1 MTVRK
6 PLVFAAACIGMLF
19 FGVALLSMGSLLPA
33 IAARFHLDS
42 LATGALVSMLPFGV
56 LAGSVIF
63 GPVVDRFG
71 YKLLL
76 VVSALVMIAGLEAL
90 AFAQTTG
97 ALRLAILAIGV
108 GGGILNGVTNALVAD
123 ISAGERGA
131 KLSLLGV
138 FFGLGALGMPVLLG
152 ALEGVAYSV
161 ILSRIGAVLLL
172 PVLYFA
178 IIAFPVPKQAQ
189 GFPLAQG
196 MGLLRDGGLL
206 LIAATLALQ
215 SGLEGVVNNWTT
227 TYLESGRKLGPSQA
241 LFALSAFVAGMVV
254 ARLALAQVLRRVAGD
269 RVLIVSMELSAFGI
283 VMILAAGSSAGVA
296 TFGFAVL
303 GVGLAAGFP
312 LLLGYVADLYPD
324 ISGTAFSVVL
334 VIALLGNMGINYLV
348 GVLSN
353 AAGPGLLPLYLGACL
368 ALQYVVALAAIRSF
382 KKRTAVGQR

>member
-1 MTVRK
+1 MTSRK

-33 IAARFHLDS
+33 IAGRFQLDS
-42 LATGALVSMLPFGV
+42 LASGALVSILPFGV
-56 LAGSVIF
+56 LAGSVVF

-90 AFAQTTG
+90 AFASSVG
-97 ALRLAILAIGV
+97 MLRVAILAIGF
-108 GGGILNGVTNALVAD
+108 GGGILNGGTNALVAD

-152 ALEGVAYSV
+152 TLDGVAYSV

-172 PVLYFA
+172 PVVYFVL
-178 IIAFPVPKQAQ
+178 ISFPAPKQAQ

-215 SGLEGVVNNWTT
+215 SGLEGVVSNWTT
-227 TYLESGRKLGPSQA
+227 TYLESGRGLGPSQA
-241 LFALSAFVAGMVV
+241 LLALSAFVAGMVV
-254 ARLALAQVLRRVAGD
+254 ARLALAQVLRRLAGD
-269 RVLIVSMELSAFGI
+269 RVLYVSMELSAFGI

-312 LLLGYVADLYPD
+312 LLLGYVADLYPA

-368 ALQYVVALAAIRSF
+368 ALQYAVALAAIRSF
-382 KKRTAVGQR
+382 KKRTAAA

>member
-1 MTVRK
+1 MTARK

-33 IAARFHLDS
+33 IASRFQLDS
-42 LATGALVSMLPFGV
+42 LASGALVSMLPFGV
-56 LAGSVIF
+56 LAGSVVF
-63 GPVVDRFG
+63 GPIVDRFG

-76 VVSALVMIAGLEAL
+76 VVSALVMIAGLEGL
-90 AFAQTTG
+90 AFAPSVSV
-97 ALRLAILAIGV
+97 LRLAILAIGV
-108 GGGILNGVTNALVAD
+108 GGGVLNGGTNALVAD

-152 ALEGVAYSV
+152 ALEGVAHAV

-172 PVLYFA
+172 PVVYFA
-178 IIAFPVPKQAQ
+178 VLTFPVPKQAQ

-227 TYLESGRKLGPSQA
+227 TYLESGRGLGSSQS

-254 ARLALAQVLRRVAGD
+254 ARLALAGVLRRLAGD
-269 RVLIVSMELSAFGI
+269 RVLYVSMEVSGCGI
-283 VMILAAGSSAGVA
+283 VVIVASGASAGLA
-296 TFGFAVL
+296 TLGYAIL

-312 LLLGYVADLYPD
+312 LLLGYVADLYPA
-324 ISGTAFSVVL
+324 ITGTAFSVVL

-348 GVLSN
+348 GVLSDL
-353 AAGPGLLPLYLGACL
+353 AGPGYLPLYLAVCL
-368 ALQYVVALAAIRSF
+368 VLQALVALAAIR
-382 KKRTAVGQR
+382 AVRQRIAPAPP

>member
-1 MTVRK
+1 MTARK

-33 IAARFHLDS
+33 IASRFHLDS
-42 LATGALVSMLPFGV
+42 LASGALVSILPFGV
-56 LAGSVIF
+56 LAGSVVF
-63 GPVVDRFG
+63 GPIVDRFG

-76 VVSALVMIAGLEAL
+76 VVSSLVMIAGLEAL
-90 AFAQTTG
+90 AFAPSVG
-97 ALRLAILAIGV
+97 VLRLAILAIGF
-108 GGGILNGVTNALVAD
+108 GGGVLNGGTNALVAD

-152 ALEGVAYSV
+152 ALEGVPYSV
-161 ILSRIGAVLLL
+161 VLSRIGAVLVL

-178 IIAFPVPKQAQ
+178 VIAFPAPKQAQ

-196 MGLLRDGGLL
+196 LGLLRDGGLML
-206 LIAATLALQ
+206 LAVTLALQ

-227 TYLESGRKLGPSQA
+227 TYLESGHGLGASQA

-254 ARLALAQVLRRVAGD
+254 ARLALAQVLRRMAGD
-269 RVLIVSMELSAFGI
+269 RVLYVSMEISAVGIGI
-283 VMILAAGSSAGVA
+283 VFAAGASAGLAA
-296 TFGFAVL
+296 FGFAVI

-312 LLLGYVADLYPD
+312 LLLGYVADLYPA

-334 VIALLGNMGINYLV
+334 AIALLGNMGINYLV
-348 GVLSN
+348 GVLSDLQ
-353 AAGPGLLPLYLGACL
+353 GPGNLPLYLAVCL
-368 ALQYVVALAAIRSF
+368 ALQLVVGVAAIRAF
-382 KKRTAVGQR
+382 KARIAATSA

>member
-1 MTVRK
+1 MNARK

-33 IAARFHLDS
+33 IAARFQLDG
-42 LATGALVSMLPFGV
+42 LASGALVSMLPFGV
-56 LAGSVIF
+56 LAGSVVF
-63 GPVVDRFG
+63 GPIVDRFG

-76 VVSALVMIAGLEAL
+76 VVSALVMIAGLEGL
-90 AFAQTTG
+90 AFASTVST
-97 ALRLAILAIGV
+97 LRLAILALGF
-108 GGGILNGVTNALVAD
+108 GGGILNGGTNALVAD

-161 ILSRIGAVLLL
+161 ILSRIGAVLVL
-172 PVLYFA
+172 PVVYFG

-227 TYLESGRKLGPSQA
+227 TYLESGRGLGASQA
-241 LFALSAFVAGMVV
+241 LYALSAFVVGMVV

-269 RVLIVSMELSAFGI
+269 RVLFVSMELSALGI
-283 VMILAAGSSAGVA
+283 ALILAAGSSPGIA

-312 LLLGYVADLYPD
+312 LLLGYVADLYPA

-348 GVLSN
+348 GVLSD
-353 AAGPGLLPLYLGACL
+353 ALGPGLLPLYLGACL
-368 ALQYVVALAAIRSF
+368 ALQVAVALAAIRSF
-382 KKRTAVGQR
+382 KQRTATA

>member
-1 MTVRK
+1 VTARQ

-33 IAARFHLDS
+33 IAGRFQLDS
-42 LATGALVSMLPFGV
+42 LASGALVSILPFGV

-63 GPVVDRFG
+63 GPIVDRFG

-90 AFAQTTG
+90 AFAPSLG
-97 ALRLAILAIGV
+97 VLRLAMLAIGV
-108 GGGILNGVTNALVAD
+108 GGGVLNGGTNALVAD

-131 KLSLLGV
+131 RLSLLGV

-152 ALEGVAYSV
+152 ALDGVAYAV

-172 PVLYFA
+172 PVVYFA
-178 IIAFPVPKQAQ
+178 VIAFPVPKQAQ

-196 MGLLRDGGLL
+196 IGLLRDGGLL

-227 TYLESGRKLGPSQA
+227 TYLESGRGLGASQA

-254 ARLALAQVLRRVAGD
+254 ARLALAGVLRRVAGD
-269 RVLIVSMELSAFGI
+269 RVLFISMELSGI
-283 VMILAAGSSAGVA
+283 GIALILAAGANAGLA
-296 TFGFAVL
+296 TAGFAVL

-312 LLLGYVADLYPD
+312 LLLGYVADLYPS
-324 ISGTAFSVVL
+324 ITGTAFSVVL
-334 VIALLGNMGINYLV
+334 AIALLGNMGINYLV
-348 GVLSN
+348 GVLSDVL
-353 AAGPGLLPLYLGACL
+353 GPGNLPLYLGVCL
-368 ALQYVVALAAIRSF
+368 VLQFGVAVAALRSF
-382 KKRTAVGQR
+382 RRRIAATPA

>member
-1 MTVRK
+1 MTARK

-33 IAARFHLDS
+33 IAGRFHLDS
-42 LATGALVSMLPFGV
+42 LASGALVSILPFGV
-56 LAGSVIF
+56 LAGSVVF
-63 GPVVDRFG
+63 GPIVDRFG

-90 AFAQTTG
+90 AFAPSVG
-97 ALRLAILAIGV
+97 VLRFAILAIGF
-108 GGGILNGVTNALVAD
+108 GGGVLNGGTNALVAD

-131 KLSLLGV
+131 RLSLLGV

-161 ILSRIGAVLLL
+161 VLSRIGAVLVL

-178 IIAFPVPKQAQ
+178 VIAFPAPKQAQ
-189 GFPLAQG
+189 GFPIAQG
-196 MGLLRDGGLL
+196 LGLLRDGGLM
-206 LIAATLALQ
+206 LIAVTLALQ

-227 TYLESGRKLGPSQA
+227 TYLESGRGLGASQA

-254 ARLALAQVLRRVAGD
+254 ARLALAQVLRRMAGD
-269 RVLIVSMELSAFGI
+269 RVLYVSMELSAIGIGI
-283 VMILAAGSSAGVA
+283 VFAAGASAGLAA
-296 TFGFAVL
+296 FGFAIL

-312 LLLGYVADLYPD
+312 LLLGYVADLYPS

-334 VIALLGNMGINYLV
+334 AIALLGNMGINYLA
-348 GVLSN
+348 GVLSDML
-353 AAGPGLLPLYLGACL
+353 GPGKLPLYLGTCL
-368 ALQYVVALAAIRSF
+368 ALQLVVGVAAIRAF
-382 KKRTAVGQR
+382 KARVAATPV

>member
-33 IAARFHLDS
+33 IASRFQLDS
-42 LATGALVSMLPFGV
+42 LASGALVSILPFGV
-56 LAGSVIF
+56 LAGSVVF
-63 GPVVDRFG
+63 GPIVDHFG

-76 VVSALVMIAGLEAL
+76 VLSALVMIAGLEAL
-90 AFAQTTG
+90 AFAETVG
-97 ALRLAILAIGV
+97 VLRLAILAIGF
-108 GGGILNGVTNALVAD
+108 GGGILNGGTNALVAD

-152 ALEGVAYSV
+152 ALEGVAYAV
-161 ILSRIGAVLLL
+161 ILSRLGTVLLL
-172 PVLYFA
+172 PVFYFVL
-178 IIAFPVPKQAQ
+178 IAFPAPKQAQ

-227 TYLESGRKLGPSQA
+227 TYLESGRGLGPSQA
-241 LFALSAFVAGMVV
+241 LFALSAFVAGMMV
-254 ARLALAQVLRRVAGD
+254 ARLALAQVLRRMAGD
-269 RVLIVSMELSAFGI
+269 RVFFVSMELSAFGI

-312 LLLGYVADLYPD
+312 LLLSYVADLYPA

-348 GVLSN
+348 GVLS
-353 AAGPGLLPLYLGACL
+353 AVAGPGYLPLYLGVCL
-368 ALQYVVALAAIRSF
+368 VLQFFVALAAIRSF
-382 KKRTAVGQR
+382 KKRTAPAQC

>member
-1 MTVRK
+1 MNARK

-33 IAARFHLDS
+33 IAARFRLDS
-42 LATGALVSMLPFGV
+42 LASGALVSLLPFGV
-56 LAGSVIF
+56 LAGSVVF

-76 VVSALVMIAGLEAL
+76 VVSALVMIAGLEGL
-90 AFAQTTG
+90 AFASTVST
-97 ALRLAILAIGV
+97 LRLAILAIGF
-108 GGGILNGVTNALVAD
+108 GGGILNGGTNALVAD

-172 PVLYFA
+172 AVVYFVV
-178 IIAFPVPKQAQ
+178 IAFPAPKQAQ
-189 GFPLAQG
+189 GFPLARG

-227 TYLESGRKLGPSQA
+227 TYLESGRGLGPTQA

-254 ARLALAQVLRRVAGD
+254 ARLALAQVLRRMAGD
-269 RVLIVSMELSAFGI
+269 RVLFVSMELSALGI
-283 VMILAAGSSAGVA
+283 AMILAAGSSPGIA

-303 GVGLAAGFP
+303 GVGLAGGFP
-312 LLLGYVADLYPD
+312 LLLGYVADLYPA

-334 VIALLGNMGINYLV
+334 VIALLGNMGINYSV
-348 GVLSN
+348 GVLSDVL
-353 AAGPGLLPLYLGACL
+353 GPGNLPLYLGACL
-368 ALQYVVALAAIRSF
+368 VLQWGVALAAIRSF
-382 KKRTAVGQR
+382 KKRSAA

>member
-6 PLVFAAACIGMLF
+6 QSVFAAACIGMLF

-33 IAARFHLDS
+33 IAGRFQLDS
-42 LATGALVSMLPFGV
+42 LATGALVSILPFGV
-56 LAGSVIF
+56 LSGSVVF

-76 VVSALVMIAGLEAL
+76 VVSALVMIAGLEGL
-90 AFAQTTG
+90 AFAPSVG
-97 ALRLAILAIGV
+97 VLRLAILAIGF
-108 GGGILNGVTNALVAD
+108 GGGVLNGGTNALVAD

-152 ALEGVAYSV
+152 ALDGVAYAA
-161 ILSRIGAVLLL
+161 ILSRIGALLLL
-172 PVLYFA
+172 PVVYFA
-178 IIAFPVPKQAQ
+178 FITFPQPKQAQ

-215 SGLEGVVNNWTT
+215 SGIEGVVNNWTT
-227 TYLESGRKLGPSQA
+227 TYLESGRGLGASQA

-254 ARLALAQVLRRVAGD
+254 ARLALAQVLRRLAGD
-269 RVLIVSMELSAFGI
+269 RVLYVSMELSAFGI
-283 VMILAAGSSAGVA
+283 VLIVAAGSSAGIA
-296 TFGFAVL
+296 ICGFAVL
-303 GVGLAAGFP
+303 GIGLAAGFP
-312 LLLGYVADLYPD
+312 LLLGYVADLYPA

-348 GVLSN
+348 GVLSD
-353 AAGPGLLPLYLGACL
+353 ALGPGLLPLYLGTCL
-368 ALQYVVALAAIRSF
+368 VLQFVVLLAALRSVA
-382 KKRTAVGQR
+382 KRIAAPPR

>member
-1 MTVRK
+1 MTSRK
-6 PLVFAAACIGMLF
+6 RLVFAAACIGMLF

-33 IAARFHLDS
+33 IAGRFQLDG
-42 LATGALVSMLPFGV
+42 LASGALVSILPFGV
-56 LAGSVIF
+56 LAGSVVF
-63 GPVVDRFG
+63 GPIVDRFG

-90 AFAQTTG
+90 AFAETVG
-97 ALRLAILAIGV
+97 VLRLAILAIGF
-108 GGGILNGVTNALVAD
+108 GGGILNGGTNALVAD

-172 PVLYFA
+172 PVVYFGV
-178 IIAFPVPKQAQ
+178 IAFPVPKQAQ

-227 TYLESGRKLGPSQA
+227 TYLESGRGLGPSQA

-254 ARLALAQVLRRVAGD
+254 ARLVLAQVLRRVAGE
-269 RVLIVSMELSAFGI
+269 RVLFFSMQLSAFGI
-283 VMILAAGSSAGVA
+283 GFILATASNARIVP
-296 TFGFAVL
+296 FGFAVL

-312 LLLGYVADLYPD
+312 LLLGFVADLYPS

-334 VIALLGNMGINYLV
+334 AIALLGNMGINYLV
-348 GVLSN
+348 GVLSDV
-353 AAGPGLLPLYLGACL
+353 AGPGYLPLYLGVCL
-368 ALQYVVALAAIRSF
+368 ALQFFVALAALRSF
-382 KKRTAVGQR
+382 KERIAAA

>member
-1 MTVRK
+1 MTARK

-33 IAARFHLDS
+33 IASRFQLDS
-42 LATGALVSMLPFGV
+42 LASGALVSILPFGV
-56 LAGSVIF
+56 LAGSVVF
-63 GPVVDRFG
+63 GPIVDRFG

-90 AFAQTTG
+90 AFAPSVG
-97 ALRLAILAIGV
+97 VLRLAILAIGF
-108 GGGILNGVTNALVAD
+108 GGGVLNGGTNALVAD

-161 ILSRIGAVLLL
+161 VLSRIGAVLVL
-172 PVLYFA
+172 PVVYFA
-178 IIAFPVPKQAQ
+178 LIAFPAPKQAQ

-196 MGLLRDGGLL
+196 IGLLRDGGLM
-206 LIAATLALQ
+206 LIAVTLALQ

-227 TYLESGRKLGPSQA
+227 TYLESGRGLGASQA

-254 ARLALAQVLRRVAGD
+254 ARLALAQVLRRMAGD
-269 RVLIVSMELSAFGI
+269 RVLYVSMELSAIGI
-283 VMILAAGSSAGVA
+283 AIVVAAGSSAGLA
-296 TFGFAVL
+296 AAGFAIL

-312 LLLGYVADLYPD
+312 LLLGYVADLYPA
-324 ISGTAFSVVL
+324 ITGTAFSVVL

-348 GVLSN
+348 GVLSDVL
-353 AAGPGLLPLYLGACL
+353 GPGKLPLYLGACL
-368 ALQYVVALAAIRSF
+368 AMQLVVGVAALRSF
-382 KKRTAVGQR
+382 KARLAATRP